1 VDNNN
6 GLSFCEI
13 HKYRVNEY
21 CRACKKFICPECRLT
36 QEHNKHLT
44 ISLNFN
50 NLEDSIKLYILLV
63 ITNEKRDLDIIKK
76 NALSD
81 GDEIMD
87 ENSLKQKKNSIEEQC
102 DKLIDNY
109 HLIMKMIEKKL
120 ELDKKSVKIMI
131 INTYNDIAQKINKQ
145 ISEIINKLEEE
156 IKIREDNLSKDELKY
171 YFDEIA
177 KKEETLEMIGDRTIK
192 YLLTFEINQ
201 KIETTLDKI
210 ENTLDEI
217 INEDNIFNLE
227 NRFSKE
233 IMKINVVQNNKEDN
247 NNNKEKKIN
256 KGILKRGQRRNGLI
270 FGH

>member
-1 VDNNN
+1 
-6 GLSFCEI
+6 
-13 HKYRVNEY
+13 
-21 CRACKKFICPECRLT
+21 
-36 QEHNKHLT
+36 
-44 ISLNFN
+44 
-50 NLEDSIKLYILLV
+50 LLV
-63 ITNEKRDLDIIKK
+63 KTNEKRELDIIKK

-87 ENSLKQKKNSIEEQC
+87 ENCLKQKKNSIEEQC

-109 HLIMKMIEKKL
+109 QLILKMIEKKL
-120 ELDKKSVKIMI
+120 ELDKKSVKIMV

-156 IKIREDNLSKDELKY
+156 KKTRKDNLSKDELKY

-192 YLLTFEINQ
+192 YLLTFEINR

-210 ENTLDEI
+210 ENTLDEM